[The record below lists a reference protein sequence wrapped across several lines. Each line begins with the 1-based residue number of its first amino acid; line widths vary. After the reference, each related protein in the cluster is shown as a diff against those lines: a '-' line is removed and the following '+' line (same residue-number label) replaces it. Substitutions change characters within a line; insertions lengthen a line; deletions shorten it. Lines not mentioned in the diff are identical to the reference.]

1 MDRRKFLGV
10 GLAAFA
16 VMMAPTTDIE
26 AVDFRATKPA
36 AWESEKTADG
46 IIALYG
52 KKGTENAVKAAG
64 IAKGGS
70 TAGKMIDSDAKN
82 FSFKAP
88 KLAENG
94 GSIPITIKSKLDLES
109 VAFFQDANPR
119 CLSTVFTIPV
129 GAIIEYDFR
138 VKMRQTAPVMV
149 VGKVRGKD
157 EYHFSR
163 KEIDVS
169 IGGCGG

>member
-16 VMMAPTTDIE
+16 AIVAPGTDLR
-26 AVDFRATKPA
+26 AVDFRATKPK
-36 AWESEKTADG
+36 AWEVEKTADG
-46 IIALYG
+46 IKALFG
-52 KKGTENAVKAAG
+52 GAGMKK
-64 IAKGGS
+64 
-70 TAGKMIDSDAKN
+70 SDKLT
-82 FSFKAP
+82 FKAP

-94 GSIPITIKSKLDLES
+94 GSIPITVKSSLDLES
-109 VAFFQDANPR
+109 IAFFQDANPR
-119 CLSTVFTIPV
+119 CLSCVFSVPV

-138 VKMRQTAPVMV
+138 VKMRQTAYVTV
-149 VGKVRGKD
+149 VGKERGTGVL
-157 EYHFSR
+157 YMAT

>member
-16 VMMAPTTDIE
+16 AIVMPGTDLS
-26 AVDFRATKPA
+26 AVDFRETMPK
-36 AWESEKTADG
+36 AWEVEKTVDG
-46 IIALYG
+46 IKALYG
-52 KKGTENAVKAAG
+52 NGPLKESNK
-64 IAKGGS
+64 
-70 TAGKMIDSDAKN
+70 

-94 GSIPITIKSKLDLES
+94 GSIPITITSSLDLES
-109 VAFFQDANPR
+109 IALFQDANPR
-119 CLSTVFTIPV
+119 CLSCVFSVPV
-129 GAIIEYDFR
+129 GAIIDYDFR
-138 VKMRQTAPVMV
+138 IKMRQTAVV
-149 VGKVRGKD
+149 TIVGKERGTGTL
-157 EYHFSR
+157 YTAS

>member
-16 VMMAPTTDIE
+16 AIVAPGTDLM
-26 AVDFRATKPA
+26 AVDFRATKPK
-36 AWESEKTADG
+36 AWEVEKTADG
-46 IIALYG
+46 IKALFG
-52 KKGTENAVKAAG
+52 NGGLKQSKKL
-64 IAKGGS
+64 
-70 TAGKMIDSDAKN
+70 
-82 FSFKAP
+82 SFKAP

-94 GSIPITIKSKLDLES
+94 GSIPITVKSSLDLES
-109 VAFFQDANPR
+109 IALFQDANPR
-119 CLSTVFTIPV
+119 CLSCVFSVPA

-138 VKMRQTAPVMV
+138 IKMRQTAFVTV
-149 VGKVRGKD
+149 VGKERGTGTLYM
-157 EYHFSR
+157 ET

>member
-16 VMMAPTTDIE
+16 AIVVPGTDLK
-26 AVDFRATKPA
+26 AMNFRDTKPK
-36 AWESEKTADG
+36 AWEVEKTVDG
-46 IIALYG
+46 IKALYG
-52 KKGTENAVKAAG
+52 NAGLKK
-64 IAKGGS
+64 
-70 TAGKMIDSDAKN
+70 SDKL
-82 FSFKAP
+82 SFKAP

-94 GSIPITIKSKLDLES
+94 GSIPITIKSSLDLES
-109 VAFFQDANPR
+109 VALFQDANPR
-119 CLSTVFTIPV
+119 CLSCVFSIPA

-138 VKMRQTAPVMV
+138 IKMRQTAVV
-149 VGKVRGKD
+149 TIVGKERGTGTL
-157 EYHFSR
+157 YTAS

>member
-16 VMMAPTTDIE
+16 MVLAPATDLR
-26 AVDFRATKPA
+26 AVNFRTTKPKV
-36 AWESEKTADG
+36 WEVEKTVDG
-46 IIALYG
+46 IKALYG
-52 KKGTENAVKAAG
+52 NGELKT
-64 IAKGGS
+64 
-70 TAGKMIDSDAKN
+70 SDKL
-82 FSFKAP
+82 SFKAP

-94 GSIPITIKSKLDLES
+94 GSIPITIKSSLDLES

-119 CLSTVFTIPV
+119 CLSCVFSIPKD
-129 GAIIEYDFR
+129 AIIEYDFR
-138 VKMRQTAPVMV
+138 VKMRQTAYVTV
-149 VGKVRGKD
+149 VGKERGTGAL
-157 EYHFSR
+157 YMAT

>member
-16 VMMAPTTDIE
+16 AIVAPGTDLR
-26 AVDFRATKPA
+26 AMDFRATKPK
-36 AWESEKTADG
+36 AWEVEKTVDG
-46 IIALYG
+46 IKALYG
-52 KKGTENAVKAAG
+52 N
-64 IAKGGS
+64 GGLKES
-70 TAGKMIDSDAKN
+70 SELT
-82 FSFKAP
+82 FKAP

-94 GSIPITIKSKLDLES
+94 GSIPITVKSSLDLES
-109 VAFFQDANPR
+109 IALFQDANPR
-119 CLSTVFTIPV
+119 CLSCVFSVPK

-138 VKMRQTAPVMV
+138 IKMRQTAVVTV
-149 VGKVRGKD
+149 VGKERGTGAL
-157 EYHFSR
+157 YTAS

>member
-16 VMMAPTTDIE
+16 AIVVPGTDLR
-26 AVDFRATKPA
+26 AMNFRETKPK
-36 AWESEKTADG
+36 AWEVEKTVDG
-46 IIALYG
+46 IKALYG
-52 KKGTENAVKAAG
+52 NAGFKKAT
-64 IAKGGS
+64 
-70 TAGKMIDSDAKN
+70 GKQLE
-82 FSFKAP
+82 FKAP

-94 GSIPITIKSKLDLES
+94 GSIPITVKSSLDLES
-109 VAFFQDANPR
+109 IALFQDANPR
-119 CLSTVFTIPV
+119 CLSCVFSVPA

-138 VKMRQTAPVMV
+138 IKMRQTAV
-149 VGKVRGKD
+149 VTIVAKERGTGTL
-157 EYHFSR
+157 YTAS